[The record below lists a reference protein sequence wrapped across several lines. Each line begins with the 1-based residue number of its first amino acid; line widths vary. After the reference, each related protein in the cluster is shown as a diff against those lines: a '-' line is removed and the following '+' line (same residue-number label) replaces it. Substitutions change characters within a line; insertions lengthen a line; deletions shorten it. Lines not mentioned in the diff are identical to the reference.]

1 MSTESIRPAAEECT
15 VSGVTGH
22 WMLRTRAEPLGRYVG
37 LHGVRSEPTESSRK
51 SELQLGT
58 TRNTERRVL
67 PRRRAR
73 RTFRFAVSIAVQRDA
88 TRAIVAAGQLWAR
101 AGLTFGDGDDAS
113 L

>member
-51 SELQLGT
+51 SAGFCL
-58 TRNTERRVL
+58 TERRVL
-67 PRRRAR
+67 PRRRGR